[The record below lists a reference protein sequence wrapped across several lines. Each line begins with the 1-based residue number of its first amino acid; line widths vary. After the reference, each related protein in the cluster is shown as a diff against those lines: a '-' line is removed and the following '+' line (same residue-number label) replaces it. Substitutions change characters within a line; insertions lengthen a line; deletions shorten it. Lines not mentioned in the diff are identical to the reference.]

1 MATVPLP
8 CKSLPI
14 NLPAQRLPHSYR
26 SQHAIRPERL
36 PRDVDG
42 DNGNTGLIG
51 FNYRCL
57 TPFESTGEIIMAST
71 FLVIKSQ
78 HQKVVCLNPDWQ

>member
-14 NLPAQRLPHSYR
+14 NFLLQRLPHSYR

-36 PRDVDG
+36 RSDVDG

-51 FNYRCL
+51 FNYRAW

-71 FLVIKSQ
+71 FLVINPQ